1 MNEGSIQEQLYR
13 DYHDKIYS
21 YVFYRVNSKEDAE
34 DLVSEIFIKV
44 IDKLDTFDEGKA
56 GYSTW
61 IYQIAK
67 NQIVDYYRGRKIQE
81 ELPEELLDDSSLEEG
96 YLNEE
101 TLSELAAALESLPKA
116 MRDII
121 IYRYYHEKSLQEISE
136 IMSLSYGAVKL
147 RHRDALLRLKDML
160 GFENAELF

>member
-1 MNEGSIQEQLYR
+1 MNEGAIQEQLYR
-13 DYHDKIYS
+13 DYHDRIYS
-21 YVFYRVNSKEDAE
+21 YVFHRVNSREDAE

-44 IDKLDTFDEGKA
+44 IDKLDTFDESKS

-67 NQIVDYYRGRKIQE
+67 NQIVDFYRGRKIQE

-101 TLSELAAALESLPKA
+101 TLSELATALESLPKA

-121 IYRYYHEKSLQEISE
+121 IYRYYYEKSLQEISE

-147 RHRDALLRLKDML
+147 RHRDALARLKDML

>member
-1 MNEGSIQEQLYR
+1 MKEVSIPEQLYR

-21 YVFYRVNSKEDAE
+21 YVFHRLNSKEAAE
-34 DLVSEIFIKV
+34 DLVSEIFIK
-44 IDKLDTFDEGKA
+44 IMNKLDTFDESKA

-67 NQIVDYYRGRKIQE
+67 NHIVDYYRGIKIQE

-96 YLNEE
+96 YLKEE
-101 TLSELAAALESLPKA
+101 TLSELAAALESLPKT

-121 IYRYYHEKSLQEISE
+121 IYKYYHEKTLKEISE

-147 RHRDALLRLKDML
+147 RHSDALARLKNML
-160 GFENAELF
+160 GFEKKRL